1 MKLHTLVVVF
11 SLAAGAHGFSRPILS
26 SRVRRAPPATM
37 VVVPSPLVALP
48 APLVLC
54 RAASVA
60 LGAGNL
66 AQYHLRLSR
75 LEKEGQPTWRAVQ
88 AATRAS
94 WVTYVRANAGLQGY
108 TYAIQTLRNAITAC
122 VALTG
127 TMLTAFTVT
136 MTYLRTVKAELEWLV
151 LLQFSSTGLL
161 LLFSSYFFLQ
171 SARAMTHA
179 GFMFP
184 VAADPDAG
192 EVPPTK
198 ISPEALAAGGW
209 RPNAIY
215 ALRPRSIEVTMAK
228 SETAQWAGLRFLYL
242 AITGVVWICGGEI
255 AFFVATLAMRRFLAG
270 IDRPPELAE
279 IEATAI

>member
-1 MKLHTLVVVF
+1 M
-11 SLAAGAHGFSRPILS
+11 
-26 SRVRRAPPATM
+26 
-37 VVVPSPLVALP
+37 AL
-48 APLVLC
+48 
-54 RAASVA
+54 
-60 LGAGNL
+60 
-66 AQYHLRLSR
+66 
-75 LEKEGQPTWRAVQ
+75 
-88 AATRAS
+88 
-94 WVTYVRANAGLQGY
+94 
-108 TYAIQTLRNAITAC
+108 
-122 VALTG
+122 
-127 TMLTAFTVT
+127 
-136 MTYLRTVKAELEWLV
+136 
-151 LLQFSSTGLL
+151 
-161 LLFSSYFFLQ
+161 FLQ

>member
-1 MKLHTLVVVF
+1 MAILRRK
-11 SLAAGAHGFSRPILS
+11 SSSKAEAPAAAEK
-26 SRVRRAPPATM
+26 PAAEPKSAT
-37 VVVPSPLVALP
+37 PEKP
-48 APLVLC
+48 APEKSPSGSFPRKLSLGGKSKAQKEAEKQAEEEAKAKAE
-54 RAASVA
+54 AAV
-60 LGAGNL
+60 
-66 AQYHLRLSR
+66 
-75 LEKEGQPTWRAVQ
+75 KVQ

-184 VAADPDAG
+184 VAAEPDAG